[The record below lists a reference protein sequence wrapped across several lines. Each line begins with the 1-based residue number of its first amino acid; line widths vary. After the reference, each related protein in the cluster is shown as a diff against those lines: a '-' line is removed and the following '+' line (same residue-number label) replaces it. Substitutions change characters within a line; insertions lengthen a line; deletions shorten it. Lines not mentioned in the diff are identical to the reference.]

1 MISESVVLQGGVLLH
16 FALLLR
22 HAPMSEGTMLEC

>member
-1 MISESVVLQGGVLLH
+1 MISESVVLQGGLLLY

-22 HAPMSEGTMLEC
+22 HAQMSEGTMLGC